1 MLRRSFALASCLLL
15 VIAPIGAQSGAS
27 PLSGTWVGALTP
39 QSAPNSRSVTLELV
53 ADRDGRVSG
62 TMAGMPR
69 PADVKAGTFNAKTG
83 ALKLEVGIKG
93 EDAVLMV
100 FEGTVVKDT
109 ATGTITTGDG
119 GGDFKLAKK
128 K

>member
-1 MLRRSFALASCLLL
+1 MLRRSFALACCLLL
-15 VIAPIGAQSGAS
+15 VTAPIGAQSGAS

-39 QSAPNSRSVTLELV
+39 TGAANSRSVTLELV
-53 ADRDGRVSG
+53 ADRHGRVSG
-62 TMAGMPR
+62 TMSGMPR

-93 EDAVLMV
+93 EDPVLMV

-119 GGDFKLAKK
+119 GGDFKLTRKK
-128 K
+128 